1 MSDSGYGVYVSI
13 RNVDGAL
20 WSSSREEWA
29 LTRTDLETA
38 FGEDFTN
45 ALVDSLRKVFVK
57 GQSNVVQLPV
67 AAPAHPSAAP
77 VIEVEASEEAA
88 MALAEEILAAGSPV
102 DVDAP
107 SEQPQFE
114 PCEKCGQPKTEW
126 KPPGVSKTSGKKY
139 PGFFGCPNFRNHP
152 R

>member
-1 MSDSGYGVYVSI
+1 MGYGVYVRI
-13 RNVDGAL
+13 QNMDGAL

-38 FGEDFTN
+38 FGEEFTN

-77 VIEVEASEEAA
+77 AIEVGVDEAAA
-88 MALAEEILAAGSPV
+88 MALATEALGVQEYESAEAEDSPG
-102 DVDAP
+102 
-107 SEQPQFE
+107 QFE
-114 PCEKCGQPKTEW
+114 ACEKCGQPKTEW
-126 KPPGVSKTSGKKY
+126 KPPGVSKAGKKY

>member
-77 VIEVEASEEAA
+77 VIEVEANEEAA
-88 MALAEEILAAGSPV
+88 MALAEEILAAPAEAE
-102 DVDAP
+102 AP
-107 SEQPQFE
+107 GQFE

-126 KPPGVSKTSGKKY
+126 RPPGVSKASGKKY